1 MMNYL
6 HLAELLRHTRRLYR
20 RLRNLDR
27 LEAAQVLAAQAQR
40 EARAAWLAAS
50 MAQDAQVRAAQA
62 QQASFAQLAANRSL
76 LTTTMRERDRYRGA
90 LQRVTGELRQQ
101 RAKQRAERDNS
112 RLWITRCTAVNVRE
126 N

>member
-1 MMNYL
+1 MNPLTYL
-6 HLAELLRHTRRLYR
+6 HRLYR
-20 RLRNLDR
+20 RLRNLDH

-76 LTTTMRERDRYRGA
+76 LTTTMRERDRYRSA
-90 LQRVTGELRQQ
+90 LRRVTGELRRQ
-101 RAKQRAERDNS
+101 RAKQRTERDNS
-112 RLWITRCTAVNVRE
+112 RLWITRCTATNVRE